1 MLHSKNLERNKLD
14 FFGPLVCAII
24 RISKNVIRWG
34 NLPDFFMKTKCSGGR
49 NLNDDNLIP
58 LDRRTKEERREIAR
72 KGGIASGESRRAY
85 KSLKQAAK
93 VFFRENENA
102 AMAVVQAMY
111 EEALGGNVKAVEKLQ
126 DLIGETVQ
134 REELQLKK
142 KMLQAQNKTD
152 NGKAEALIAGL
163 QEGLSDDL
171 YTETTAADADVAAE
185 EAVPSELT

>member
-1 MLHSKNLERNKLD
+1 
-14 FFGPLVCAII
+14 
-24 RISKNVIRWG
+24 
-34 NLPDFFMKTKCSGGR
+34 MKTKCSGGR